1 MSRLEQIE
9 SCGQNRVCENIKGM
23 YVAPYK
29 FRSSFSVDT
38 NSDLKL
44 VNRLIVKDSLIKK
57 Y

>member
-1 MSRLEQIE
+1 MSRLEKIE
-9 SCGQNRVCENIKGM
+9 SCGQNRVCENIQGM

-29 FRSSFSVDT
+29 YRPSFSVDT

-44 VNRLIVKDSLIKK
+44 VNRLIVKDSLFRK